1 MISNSK
7 LRGNEKLWAMG
18 YKHLKEI
25 ENQNL
30 ESNHKMVTMI
40 RVINSVKYIYIYI
53 YITISKKGVCF

>member
-1 MISNSK
+1 MISNSR
-7 LRGNEKLWAMG
+7 LRRNEKLWAMG

-40 RVINSVKYIYIYI
+40 RVINSVKIYIYN
-53 YITISKKGVCF
+53 YLKEGSLLLKKK

>member
-1 MISNSK
+1 MISNSR
-7 LRGNEKLWAMG
+7 LRCNEKLRAMG

-40 RVINSVKYIYIYI
+40 RVINSVKIYI